1 MESLRSSVVHWARQE
16 MVKQDLSL
24 SMQQTAG
31 LSSTL
36 AEPAPAPAPTVLDTG
51 RSLPKLAARLDLH
64 QDHLQ
69 ELQVRAGTLML
80 SADVGYA
87 YISVMLLSSSTRMSC
102 SEALQG
108 VPIVVMPADGLIL
121 ISNAVSGLDIMPYN
135 MCSILGII
143 SWPPPA

>member
-1 MESLRSSVVHWARQE
+1 MVHWARQE

-36 AEPAPAPAPTVLDTG
+36 AAPAPAPAPTVLDTG

-64 QDHLQ
+64 QDDLQ
-69 ELQVRAGTLML
+69 ELQVGRGALML
-80 SADVGYA
+80 IANVGDA
-87 YISVMLLSSSTRMSC
+87 YVGVMLLSSSTRMPC

-108 VPIVVMPADGLIL
+108 FLMVIPGERLMQTSI
-121 ISNAVSGLDIMPYN
+121 AVYLAFTSCHPT
-135 MCSILGII
+135 C
-143 SWPPPA
+143 AA